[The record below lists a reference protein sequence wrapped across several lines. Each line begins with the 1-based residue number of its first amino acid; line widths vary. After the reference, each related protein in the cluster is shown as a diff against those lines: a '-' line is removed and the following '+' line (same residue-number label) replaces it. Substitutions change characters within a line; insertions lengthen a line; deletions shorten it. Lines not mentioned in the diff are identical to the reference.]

1 LRTPSDDRLFHCYV
15 CDRWKPAANFSFADI
30 RQGVLSSDCR
40 ECHAIARRAHYL
52 ANKSDYVR
60 RAIAQ
65 NKAKRA
71 RNRIEVL
78 AYLSSHPCIDCG
90 NADPVVLEFDHRDP
104 ATKVAEVSRMIISKP
119 WSRVL
124 AEIEKCDVRCINCHR
139 RKTGREFGWA
149 KSSTPIE

>member
-1 LRTPSDDRLFHCYV
+1 LRTPSDADSFRCYA
-15 CDRWKPAANFSFADI
+15 CGQWKQAAEFSFSDI
-30 RQGVLSSDCR
+30 RRQVLSSACR
-40 ECHAIARRAHYL
+40 ECHAAARRAHYL

-71 RNRIEVL
+71 RNRTEIL
-78 AYLSSHPCIDCG
+78 AYLSTHPCIDCG

-104 ATKVAEVSRMIISKP
+104 ATKLTEVSRLIVKTP

-124 AEIEKCDVRCINCHR
+124 AEITKCDVRCINCHR